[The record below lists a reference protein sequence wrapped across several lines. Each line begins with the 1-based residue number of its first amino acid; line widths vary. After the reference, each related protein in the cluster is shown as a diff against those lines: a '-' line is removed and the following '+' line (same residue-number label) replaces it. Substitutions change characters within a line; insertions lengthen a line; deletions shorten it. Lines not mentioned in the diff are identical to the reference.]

1 MRLTLLAG
9 SLLLAASVS
18 LMTYLESWFQNW
30 AGNRADS
37 ANILNVALGDSRRL
51 FATHFYVKAD
61 AYLHSGYYPTIYDTR
76 SPSERTHLA
85 GGTGM
90 APGQHEEGSDFL
102 GPPKDWLDA
111 FSRHFYPSTHR
122 HLGEGSEAGHP
133 HEGEADHDDHDKK
146 HSGEE
151 REILPWL
158 SLAANLDPERP
169 ETYLV
174 ASFWLR
180 SRLGKIDDAEHFLR
194 EGLQANPGNFE
205 ILLELG
211 HIYSDDRKNPV
222 RARNA
227 WELGLRNWREK
238 EAGKPDPNI
247 FAYAQILGS
256 LATLEQAQQNY
267 AKAIEYLTLL
277 QGVSPHKDSIQQW
290 INDLKTKVGK
300 E

>member
-1 MRLTLLAG
+1 MRLTFLAC
-9 SLLLAASVS
+9 SLLLAAAFS

-76 SPSERTHLA
+76 APSERTHLA
-85 GGTGM
+85 GATGE
-90 APGQHEEGSDFL
+90 HEEGADFL
-102 GPPKDWLDA
+102 GRPKDWLDA
-111 FSRHFYPSTHR
+111 FGRHFYPSTHR
-122 HLGEGSEAGHP
+122 HLGEAAEAGHH
-133 HEGEADHDDHDKK
+133 HEGEADHDDHDEK
-146 HSGEE
+146 HAGEE

-158 SLAANLDPERP
+158 RVAANLDPERP
-169 ETYLV
+169 ETYVV

-180 SRLGKIDDAEHFLR
+180 IRLGKTDEAEHFLR
-194 EGLQANPGNFE
+194 EGLQTNPGNFE

-211 HIYSDDRKNPV
+211 RIYSEDRKDPA

-227 WELGLRNWREK
+227 WELGLSNWREK
-238 EAGKPDPNI
+238 EKNKADPNI

-256 LATLEQAQQNY
+256 LATLEEREQNY
-267 AKAIEYLTLL
+267 AKAVEYLTLL
-277 QGVSPHKDSIQQW
+277 EQVSPHKESIQKW
-290 INDLKTKVGK
+290 INDLKTKVGGA
-300 E
+300 